1 MSRTLIATSLAF
13 FLALATPPVAHA
25 DQLHGQSTIASGET
39 TNPFVSEGGA
49 GTGGRWSRNG
59 IIGGDGT
66 TGPTF
71 PIRSLPQS

>member
-1 MSRTLIATSLAF
+1 MSRTLTATSFAF
-13 FLALATPPVAHA
+13 FLALATPPFAHA
-25 DQLHGQSTIASGET
+25 DELHGQSTIASGEM
-39 TNPFVSEGGA
+39 TNPFVSEGLT